1 MLARLLL
8 ETSDD
13 KDKATSNG
21 NPPEIAAKR
30 GHTNLTDDGWLIR
43 EQQHRVSWPTSRV
56 TRFAG
61 IRSKVSDFESIA
73 VVHVCAVLLMTQ
85 VIWSHR
91 MLLDLPQYPI
101 L

>member
-43 EQQHRVSWPTSRV
+43 ERPTSRV

>member
-43 EQQHRVSWPTSRV
+43 EQQHRVRRASGSTQLS
-56 TRFAG
+56 
-61 IRSKVSDFESIA
+61 IRGA
-73 VVHVCAVLLMTQ
+73 Q
-85 VIWSHR
+85 
-91 MLLDLPQYPI
+91 PI
-101 L
+101 P